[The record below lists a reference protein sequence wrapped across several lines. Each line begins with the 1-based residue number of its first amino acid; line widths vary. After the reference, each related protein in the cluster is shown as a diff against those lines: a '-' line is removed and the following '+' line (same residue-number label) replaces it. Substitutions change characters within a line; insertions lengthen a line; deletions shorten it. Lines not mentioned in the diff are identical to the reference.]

1 MFAVAAA
8 PRSQKKTARV
18 ARSHV
23 IIAEL
28 NKFQALSCET
38 RGEPL
43 RSCVWARPGM
53 DSEGEAIVLDK
64 DDGGLLESKNMS
76 VVYDEDNVKC
86 SLKIEVV
93 TEEHL
98 GTWSCT
104 LIDQTG
110 GFFSGKIE
118 HETIDS
124 GCIAKKRSQLAVSA
138 EFQTK

>member
-1 MFAVAAA
+1 MFTVTAA

-28 NKFQALSCET
+28 NQFQALSCET

-53 DSEGEAIVLDK
+53 DSESEAIVLDK

-76 VVYDEDNVKC
+76 VVYEENAKC
-86 SLKIEVV
+86 SLKIEIV
-93 TEEHL
+93 TTEHL

-104 LIDQTG
+104 FIDQTG
-110 GFFSGKIE
+110 GFLTGKIE
-118 HETIDS
+118 LETIDS
-124 GCIAKKRSQLAVSA
+124 ECTAKN
-138 EFQTK
+138 